1 MTRTAEEILGKKAIA
16 AVRRPVE
23 KAGGLPGAAYTSQE
37 FFELEQEQF
46 FPRTWMGVGFECDI
60 PKPGDAMPIMVGKLP
75 IILVRNKTGQI
86 KAFHNVCRHRAT
98 LVLTEP
104 GKGLTSLTCPYHAW
118 AYDLDGKLKAIP
130 YFDGTKNGRNTDL
143 DWSKYGLVPV
153 RCAVWQHWIF
163 VNMDGNAP
171 SIEQHVASIAELLDG
186 YDIGAT
192 NVGHREDWEF
202 RANWKLQNDNWE
214 TYHHVWVHKGF
225 FSNIGFDL
233 DLVDKKPWTRP
244 VQAKH
249 LVTLIRG
256 PGAPGYGQW
265 GDTNLPLIPITPNTV
280 RQSTISIIFPNVA
293 VTVSANHIVSIIT
306 EPLAP
311 DRTIAKQAFFFVGDA
326 AHDRRHARPR
336 KNILDMWLG
345 VSRSPKGRD
354 GLQSQDF
361 GIWEAQQIAR
371 QSPVA
376 DKVLFSPVWEGNIH
390 HFHNELI
397 DHLIV

>member
-130 YFDGTKNGRNTDL
+130 YFDGTKNGRNTNL

-153 RCAVWQHWIF
+153 RCAVWHHWIF

-171 SIEQHVASIAELLDG
+171 PIEQHAKPLHDL
-186 YDIGAT
+186 IGGADLSTT
-192 NVGHREDWEF
+192 NVGKREDWPF
-202 RANWKLQNDNWE
+202 DANWKLQNDNWE
-214 TYHHVWVHKGF
+214 TYHHIWVHKGF

-233 DLVDKKPWTRP
+233 DLVDNKPWTRP